1 MPSQVV
7 VKGNTDGLDRMLKNV
22 SSKLV
27 AKIGIFGGGDR
38 EEGELSNVEVGA
50 SHEFGVFS
58 KNLPR
63 RSFLRDP
70 ISLKRKE
77 LIKKAESIIKD
88 NIDKEGGDKRI
99 FEIIAAYG
107 EKIVQEAFETGGYGT
122 WQPLSQGTINSK
134 GSSQILIDSA
144 QLRKSITR
152 KVEKR

>member
-122 WQPLSQGTINSK
+122 WQPLSQETIDGK